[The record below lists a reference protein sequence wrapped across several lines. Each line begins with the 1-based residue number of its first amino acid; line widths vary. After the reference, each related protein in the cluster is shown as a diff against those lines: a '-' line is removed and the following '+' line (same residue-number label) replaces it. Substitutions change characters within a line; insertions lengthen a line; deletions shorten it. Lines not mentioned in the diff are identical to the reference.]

1 MPLPKEEEVKNNE
14 HIPCFRPPL
23 VLVLVQALVFV
34 LVLVLDYC
42 DSVLALVLV
51 PQYHPLTLSQPLT
64 IFVLL
69 FLHPSLLVSPLLL
82 LCSSL
87 SPLLPSLL
95 LAHLSPRYSH
105 PLCPLLSLA
114 LYPDPQHPQSNS
126 QSNPPLVSQSN
137 LPLLCLSTFCW
148 NGRRGE

>member
-1 MPLPKEEEVKNNE
+1 MPLTEEEKGV
-14 HIPCFRPPL
+14 HIPCFLPPHI
-23 VLVLVQALVFV
+23 LVLVQALV

-64 IFVLL
+64 ISVRL
-69 FLHPSLLVSPLLL
+69 FLHPSPLVYPLPL
-82 LCSSL
+82 LCSPL
-87 SPLLPSLL
+87 SPLLSSLL
-95 LAHLSPRYSH
+95 LAHLSPRHSH
-105 PLCPLLSLA
+105 PLCPLLSPA

-137 LPLLCLSTFCW
+137 LSLLCLSTFCW